1 MRYALLLL
9 FLFPACTLAEEK
21 PCFPVDR
28 VLKVVDGDTADVSL
42 QLEPFSI
49 YYNIRVRMLGINAPE
64 SRTRDKAQK
73 ELGLAAKAR
82 LTELMSG
89 PVMVCTNAQGKFG
102 RWLGVFLDA
111 NGNSINQQMVDEGHA
126 HYYDG
131 GKRKQF

>member
-64 SRTRDKAQK
+64 SRTRDNAQK

>member
-73 ELGLAAKAR
+73 ELGFAAKAR